1 MSGTVESGPPE
12 KHTEWTIEDDDPTRA
27 TILQVT
33 LGLLEE
39 RGYAAVTTD
48 LIAAEAQVSKTTIY
62 RYWRTKQEAVIDA
75 IRLKLFPL
83 DVPELGS
90 TEKEIRWIL
99 EHRLEDY
106 RNPGTLRLVGSLVGA
121 STSDPQFRPL
131 FDEWIDRLGGA
142 IRQVIQRGIRR
153 GDVREEI
160 DTAALETLI
169 AGVVART
176 VVMQHSYPEETVDHI
191 IELLRMTFQPDS
203 PQEEG
208 S

>member
-1 MSGTVESGPPE
+1 MRD
-12 KHTEWTIEDDDPTRA
+12 DDDPTRA

-33 LGLLEE
+33 LQLLES

-48 LIAAEAQVSKTTIY
+48 LIAAQAQVSKTTIY

-83 DVPELGS
+83 DLPELGS

-106 RNPGTLRLVGSLVGA
+106 RNPGTLRLVASLVGA

-131 FDEWIDRLGGA
+131 FDEWIDRLGRA
-142 IRQVIQRGIRR
+142 VREVIERGLRR
-153 GDVREEI
+153 GDVRQGI
-160 DTAALETLI
+160 DVAALETLI

-176 VVMQHSYPEETVDHI
+176 VVMQQSIPEETVDHI
-191 IELLRMTFQPDS
+191 VDLLKMTFQPDGNGIDS
-203 PQEEG
+203 T
-208 S
+208 